1 MQLWFTAQMEVT
13 GFTPWYGVGRLHG
26 DQGVCPSTLVTWD
39 WRKEGV
45 GLIQI
50 SADSPSYSI
59 GIGEFTLDSMDES
72 NPEAEVQTRDRR
84 PSCFFI
90 SFSPVSI
97 QWWDLPLVFITE
109 QSGGHHCRFSPLW
122 KEQNKMCVRTLI
134 HPPER
139 LGIKRKSLSLSFF
152 FFTFDPTVKMRFK
165 HQTLFWTFSRLS
177 SSKNSRAAAVMSLLI
192 KESHSVWLVLP
203 AAVV

>member
-72 NPEAEVQTRDRR
+72 IPEAEVQTRDRR

-139 LGIKRKSLSLSFF
+139 LGIKQKSLSLSFF
-152 FFTFDPTVKMRFK
+152 FNFWPDCKNAIQTPNTFLNLF
-165 HQTLFWTFSRLS
+165 QTFQL
-177 SSKNSRAAAVMSLLI
+177 
-192 KESHSVWLVLP
+192 
-203 AAVV
+203 